1 MIRILIADDQQLFSS
16 MLKEILQR
24 DEEIEIIALC
34 KNGYEAVEKTL
45 QLKPDLVLL
54 DIGMPE
60 KGGIDALGEIKK
72 ALPKTKV
79 AMLTTFEDEDNI
91 KDAILLGADGYLIK
105 DLTPSTLISAIKNI
119 NNDIVLLH
127 RGAYRTLQDA
137 LNNMKNCK
145 NQKLELGEMVFDSTD
160 VNIMKMVVQGKS
172 NKDICNALNYSEGTI
187 KNRVSKMLSI
197 TGLSNR
203 MELSVFAIN
212 NQII

>member
-34 KNGYEAVEKTL
+34 KNGHEAVDKTL

-105 DLTPSTLISAIKNI
+105 DLTQKTLISAIKNI

-127 RGAYRTLQDA
+127 RGAYRTLQVA
-137 LNNMKNCK
+137 LNSMKNCK
-145 NQKLELGEMVFDSTD
+145 DQKLELGEMIFDSTD
-160 VNIMKMVVQGKS
+160 VSIMKMVVQGKS